1 MSKQMLVIVNS
12 QLERTCK
19 VARSSPATFR
29 MVKALERAIAVYA
42 PESFEVEIVTASSL
56 LSRPSAEIA
65 ELAARQTFCPL
76 TIDLPANLVFP
87 AQHVFRACKDVP
99 GMRQWVDRE
108 LGVLTASS
116 DIPHR
121 LEFGDHWLPIVQT
134 LKGPLYAEAIGEGET
149 PNSYRQPIDLSD
161 RQRQPLY
168 RLARKLLDF
177 LQAPPAVY
185 LLQFGWQ
192 GQDLV
197 FDRLWPFPAAPAIAS
212 LGVQEPDLFACHWHC
227 LMGMP
232 LYDVAIA
239 PSNLIA

>member
-1 MSKQMLVIVNS
+1 MLVIVNS
-12 QLERTCK
+12 KLERTCK

-29 MVKALERAIAVYA
+29 MVRALERAVAVYA

-56 LSRPSAEIA
+56 LAKPAGEIA
-65 ELAARQTFCPL
+65 ELASRQTFCPL
-76 TIDLPANLVFP
+76 TIELPPNLVFP
-87 AQHVFRACKDVP
+87 ARHIFQACQDVV
-99 GMRQWVDRE
+99 GMRQWVERE
-108 LGVLTASS
+108 LGTLTGGSVL
-116 DIPHR
+116 PHR
-121 LEFGDHWLPIVQT
+121 SGFGDHWLPVVLT
-134 LKGPLYAEAIGEGET
+134 AKGPLYAEVIGEGET
-149 PNSYRQPIDLSD
+149 PNSYCQPVDLSD

-168 RLARKLLDF
+168 SLARQLLDS

-192 GQDLV
+192 DDKLA

-232 LYDVAIA
+232 LYDLTIL
-239 PSNLIA
+239 PDNLTA